1 MSSSQITSGSEK
13 KSNSIIDGR
22 LLSQS
27 VVIKRV
33 QDENEDIAAME
44 SVISKIKQS
53 GLFKLGCQHSDI
65 YDESLVEEFYQEAS
79 VRFRSDKK
87 GGDVAGIYAT
97 VRGVEICINRR
108 LLKDLFSLPSSGL
121 KLEELET
128 FGSEDLLT
136 SFWCIFIGDT
146 SDTKVHPS
154 CNKKRFTLP
163 FLYLH
168 EFCCRVVENRTGAF
182 DMCTNL
188 RFRMMVAIMA
198 NEPVNWCQVILK
210 RLQEEVSK
218 PLTQKKSFG
227 LILNNIF
234 SCLDVPFAQDS
245 KKIGSGKFIGG
256 YKPTSY
262 NKSITPA
269 DRPSIPEIPLADAS
283 VDQTADHTAV
293 KSQKRKHRKSPRVA
307 PQQKKRKLKK
317 AMKSK
322 PTAVSAPTV
331 EEHLEDLLEDQTA
344 DGIDGK
350 DSASAFPE
358 SVAIS
363 PVRVSTPAQDP
374 SPNRVPTPARDPSPN
389 RAPTPVRTPSSEQD
403 PTPVPDPNP
412 TVIPIPVR
420 SPSPTQIINDSLLSI
435 QVEDAYER
443 FLQWKS
449 FRLAVR
455 DLLYNWEDWE
465 VEERFVM
472 EVTGSSDVA
481 YLIHSDNSLCH
492 ELIMKFHIAQAEAS
506 RKGKTTA
513 PDAMSSSSS
522 DDSDNDDDALQAGLR
537 MSREDADYTAFRSFQ
552 ASEGQG
558 TSIDQISP
566 TPQVQDEEILQEAP
580 IPVQPDT
587 IQQAELVAEDESRAI
602 PHEEAVPLPDQA
614 DAERQQ
620 EDSVPPVPLSTET
633 QPQPHAANLSTD
645 AQASPCSQPIV
656 VSTPEDHSV
665 YPTQHAALLMLPGLE
680 EQVARPGSPRSEIKK
695 DSFAALGSHTVFI
708 QDAVDVLRKI
718 ERALDW
724 LNVSAT
730 EELGSTKSVLSNV
743 AEALQALPQVLKVA
757 LSNIQQRK
765 QELLEKEQAKYR
777 TFEVRTAIALKE
789 SGTKLTGHDKNL
801 DNLSLSLQT
810 LAGKFSNIEEKQEDV
825 VNLIHSIDSHVSE
838 IHARKGE
845 EESREA
851 ARRWRRQKEA
861 ELEAAL
867 EDDITAAINRLGSQ
881 RQGYRVSGT
890 RPEFHDPNVP
900 WKQLVSAPNET
911 RLPTDRQP
919 SPEEIKQWK
928 KNELMR
934 YFVKLIK
941 ESTIFD
947 RCKTLSEA
955 ATEFTA
961 RLEKGVLPLQLTM
974 ISKHKKGDRISHPE
988 DWILSYDKSYE
999 GRAIY
1004 LNRGR
1009 DALVNWWKHT
1019 EFDPSKH
1026 RPWRHDDQYRR

>member
-13 KSNSIIDGR
+13 KSNSIVDGR
-22 LLSQS
+22 LFSQS
-27 VVIKRV
+27 VVMKRV
-33 QDENEDIAAME
+33 QGENEDIAAME
-44 SVISKIKQS
+44 SVISKIKQT
-53 GLFKLGCQHSDI
+53 GLSKLGCQHSDL

-128 FGSEDLLT
+128 FGSEELLT

-188 RFRMMVAIMA
+188 RFRMMVAIMTD
-198 NEPVNWCQVILK
+198 EPVNWCQVILK
-210 RLQEEVSK
+210 RLQEEATK
-218 PLTQKKSFG
+218 PLSQRKSFG

-234 SCLDVPFAQDS
+234 SCLDVPFALDS
-245 KKIGSGKFIGG
+245 KKIGSGKFVGG

-269 DRPSIPEIPLADAS
+269 DRPTIPEIPLADAP
-283 VDQTADHTAV
+283 VDQTADPTAV
-293 KSQKRKHRKSPRVA
+293 KSKKRKHRKSPRVS

-317 AMKSK
+317 AVKSK
-322 PTAVSAPTV
+322 PTAVSAATA
-331 EEHLEDLLEDQTA
+331 ENQLKDLLADQMA

-350 DSASAFPE
+350 DSAYAFPE
-358 SVAIS
+358 SAAIS

-374 SPNRVPTPARDPSPN
+374 SPNRAPSPARDPSPN

-403 PTPVPDPNP
+403 PTPVSDPNP
-412 TVIPIPVR
+412 TMIPIPVR

-435 QVEDAYER
+435 QVEEAYER

-455 DLLYNWEDWE
+455 DLLYHWEDWE

-506 RKGKTTA
+506 LKGKTTA
-513 PDAMSSSSS
+513 PDAMPSSSS

-537 MSREDADYTAFRSFQ
+537 MN
-552 ASEGQG
+552 
-558 TSIDQISP
+558 
-566 TPQVQDEEILQEAP
+566 
-580 IPVQPDT
+580 
-587 IQQAELVAEDESRAI
+587 ESRAI
-602 PHEEAVPLPDQA
+602 PHEEVVPLPDQA

-633 QPQPHAANLSTD
+633 QPQLPAANLSSD

-656 VSTPEDHSV
+656 VSTPEVHFL
-665 YPTQHAALLMLPGLE
+665 YPTQHAALLMLPGPE
-680 EQVARPGSPRSEIKK
+680 EKLARPGSPRSEIKK

-730 EELGSTKSVLSNV
+730 EELGSAKSELSNV
-743 AEALQALPQVLKVA
+743 AEALQVLPQVLKVA
-757 LSNIQQRK
+757 LSNIQQRR

-801 DNLSLSLQT
+801 DNLSLSLRT
-810 LAGKFSNIEEKQEDV
+810 LADKFSNIEEKQEDV

-900 WKQLVSAPNET
+900 WKQLVSAPIET
-911 RLPTDRQP
+911 HLPTDRQP

-934 YFVKLIK
+934 YFVKIIK

-974 ISKHKKGDRISHPE
+974 LSKHKKGDRISHPE
-988 DWILSYDKSYE
+988 DWILSFDKSYE

-1004 LNRGR
+1004 LNRGK

-1026 RPWRHDDQYRR
+1026 RPWRHDDQYNR

>member
-22 LLSQS
+22 LFSQS

-53 GLFKLGCQHSDI
+53 GLFELGCQHSDL

-87 GGDVAGIYAT
+87 GGDVAGIFCT

-108 LLKDLFSLPSSGL
+108 LLKDLFLLPSSGL

-128 FGSEDLLT
+128 FGSEELLT
-136 SFWCIFIGDT
+136 SFWYIFIGDT

-198 NEPVNWCQVILK
+198 DEPVNWCQVILK

-218 PLTQKKSFG
+218 PLSQKKSFG

-234 SCLDVPFAQDS
+234 NCLDVPFAQDS

-262 NKSITPA
+262 NKSITLA
-269 DRPSIPEIPLADAS
+269 DRPTVPGIPLADAPVS
-283 VDQTADHTAV
+283 QTANPTAV
-293 KSQKRKHRKSPRVA
+293 RSKKRKHKKSPRA
-307 PQQKKRKLKK
+307 SPQQKKRKLKK
-317 AMKSK
+317 ALKSK

-331 EEHLEDLLEDQTA
+331 EEELNDLLEDQLL

-358 SVAIS
+358 SAAIS

-374 SPNRVPTPARDPSPN
+374 TPNRAPSPARDPSPN
-389 RAPTPVRTPSSEQD
+389 RAPTPVRTPILEQA
-403 PTPVPDPNP
+403 PTPVTDPNP
-412 TVIPIPVR
+412 TAIPIPVR

-435 QVEDAYER
+435 QVEEAYER

-455 DLLYNWEDWE
+455 DLLYHWEDWE

-481 YLIHSDNSLCH
+481 YLIQSDNSLCH
-492 ELIMKFHIAQAEAS
+492 ELIMKFHIARAEAS
-506 RKGKTTA
+506 FKGKTTA
-513 PDAMSSSSS
+513 RDATPSSSS
-522 DDSDNDDDALQAGLR
+522 DDSDDDDDALQAGLR
-537 MSREDADYTAFRSFQ
+537 MSREDADMAEFRSCQ
-552 ASEGQG
+552 VSEGQG
-558 TSIDQISP
+558 TSIDSISP
-566 TPQVQDEEILQEAP
+566 LPQVQDAEVLQEVP
-580 IPVQPDT
+580 IPVQLEE
-587 IQQAELVAEDESRAI
+587 IQRPISLPKTNHAPSLWIRRMLRDNRRTLF
-602 PHEEAVPLPDQA
+602 PLCPSLQ
-614 DAERQQ
+614 
-620 EDSVPPVPLSTET
+620 TF
-633 QPQPHAANLSTD
+633 NLSHPPQNSQQMPKHLH
-645 AQASPCSQPIV
+645 AHSPVI
-656 VSTPEDHSV
+656 VSTPEDHFL
-665 YPTQHAALLMLPGLE
+665 YPTQPAAMLMLCGPE
-680 EQVARPGSPRSEIKK
+680 EQLARPGSPRSEIKK

-708 QDAVDVLRKI
+708 QDAVD
-718 ERALDW
+718 
-724 LNVSAT
+724 
-730 EELGSTKSVLSNV
+730 LGNAKSELSNV
-743 AEALQALPQVLKVA
+743 AEALQVLPQVLKVA
-757 LSNIQQRK
+757 LSNIQQRR
-765 QELLEKEQAKYR
+765 QELLQQEQAKHK

-801 DNLSLSLQT
+801 DNLSLSLRT
-810 LAGKFSNIEEKQEDV
+810 LADRFSNIEEKQEDV
-825 VNLIHSIDSHVSE
+825 VNLIHSIDSNVSE

-900 WKQLVSAPNET
+900 WKQLVSAPIET

-955 ATEFTA
+955 ATEFTV

-1009 DALVNWWKHT
+1009 DALVNWWKNT

-1026 RPWRHDDQYRR
+1026 RSWRHENQYRR

>member
-13 KSNSIIDGR
+13 KSNSIVDGR
-22 LLSQS
+22 LFSQS
-27 VVIKRV
+27 VIMKRV

-44 SVISKIKQS
+44 SVISKIKQT
-53 GLFKLGCQHSDI
+53 GLSKLGCQHSDL

-79 VRFRSDKK
+79 VRFRSNKK
-87 GGDVAGIYAT
+87 GGDVAGIYTT
-97 VRGVEICINRR
+97 VRGIEICINRR

-188 RFRMMVAIMA
+188 RFRMMVAIMTD
-198 NEPVNWCQVILK
+198 EPVNWCQVILK

-218 PLTQKKSFG
+218 PLSQRKSFG

-234 SCLDVPFAQDS
+234 SCLDVPFALDS

-262 NKSITPA
+262 NKSITSA
-269 DRPSIPEIPLADAS
+269 DRPTIPEIPLADAP
-283 VDQTADHTAV
+283 VDQTADPTAV
-293 KSQKRKHRKSPRVA
+293 KSKKRKHRKSPRVF

-317 AMKSK
+317 AIKSK
-322 PTAVSAPTV
+322 PTAVSAATA
-331 EEHLEDLLEDQTA
+331 ENQLKDLLEDQLA

-358 SVAIS
+358 SAAIS

-374 SPNRVPTPARDPSPN
+374 SPNRAPSPAWDPSPN

-403 PTPVPDPNP
+403 PTPVSDPNP

-435 QVEDAYER
+435 QVEETYER

-455 DLLYNWEDWE
+455 DLLYHWEDWE

-506 RKGKTTA
+506 LKGKTTA
-513 PDAMSSSSS
+513 PDAMPSSSS

-537 MSREDADYTAFRSFQ
+537 MSREDADSIAFRSFQ

-566 TPQVQDEEILQEAP
+566 IPQVQDEEILQEAP
-580 IPVQPDT
+580 IPVQPDS
-587 IQQAELVAEDESRAI
+587 IQQAEIVAEDESRAI
-602 PHEEAVPLPDQA
+602 PHEEVVPLPDQA

-620 EDSVPPVPLSTET
+620 EDF
-633 QPQPHAANLSTD
+633 
-645 AQASPCSQPIV
+645 
-656 VSTPEDHSV
+656 V
-665 YPTQHAALLMLPGLE
+665 YPCLQKLDLSFLPPTYQQMPKHLHARSPLLCQLL
-680 EQVARPGSPRSEIKK
+680 RPGSPRSEIKK

-730 EELGSTKSVLSNV
+730 EELGSAKSELSNV
-743 AEALQALPQVLKVA
+743 AEALQVLPQVLKVA
-757 LSNIQQRK
+757 LSNIQQRR

-801 DNLSLSLQT
+801 DNLSLSLRT
-810 LAGKFSNIEEKQEDV
+810 LADKFSTIEEKQEDV

-881 RQGYRVSGT
+881 RQRYRVSGT

-900 WKQLVSAPNET
+900 WKQLVSAPIET
-911 RLPTDRQP
+911 HLPTDRQP

-955 ATEFTA
+955 ATEFTS

-974 ISKHKKGDRISHPE
+974 LSKHKRGDRISHPE
-988 DWILSYDKSYE
+988 DWILSFDKSYE

-1004 LNRGR
+1004 LNRGK

-1026 RPWRHDDQYRR
+1026 RPWRHDDQYNR

>member
-13 KSNSIIDGR
+13 KSNSIVDGR
-22 LLSQS
+22 LFSQS

-53 GLFKLGCQHSDI
+53 GLFKLGCQHSDL

-87 GGDVAGIYAT
+87 GGDVAGIYST

-108 LLKDLFSLPSSGL
+108 LLKDLFSLPSYGL

-128 FGSEDLLT
+128 FGSEELLT
-136 SFWCIFIGDT
+136 SFWYIFIGDT

-198 NEPVNWCQVILK
+198 DEPVNWCQVILK

-218 PLTQKKSFG
+218 PLSHRKSFG

-234 SCLDVPFAQDS
+234 SCLDVPFALDS

-269 DRPSIPEIPLADAS
+269 DRPTVPEIPLADAP
-283 VDQTADHTAV
+283 VNQTANPTAV
-293 KSQKRKHRKSPRVA
+293 RSKKRKHRKSPRVS

-317 AMKSK
+317 ALKSK
-322 PTAVSAPTV
+322 PTAASAATV
-331 EEHLEDLLEDQTA
+331 EEQLNDLLEVQMLDR
-344 DGIDGK
+344 IDGK
-350 DSASAFPE
+350 DSAFAFPE
-358 SVAIS
+358 SAAIS

-374 SPNRVPTPARDPSPN
+374 SPNRAPSPARDPSPN
-389 RAPTPVRTPSSEQD
+389 RAPTPVRTPSSEQA
-403 PTPVPDPNP
+403 PTPVTDPNP
-412 TVIPIPVR
+412 TAIHIPVR

-435 QVEDAYER
+435 QVEEAYER

-455 DLLYNWEDWE
+455 DLLYHWEDWE

-506 RKGKTTA
+506 LKGKTTA
-513 PDAMSSSSS
+513 PDATPSSSS
-522 DDSDNDDDALQAGLR
+522 DDSDDDDDALQAGLR
-537 MSREDADYTAFRSFQ
+537 MSREDADMAEFRSCQ

-558 TSIDQISP
+558 TSIDPISP
-566 TPQVQDEEILQEAP
+566 IPQVQDEEVLQVVP
-580 IPVQPDT
+580 IPVQLEV
-587 IQQAELVAEDESRAI
+587 IQRPKSSPKTNHAPSLWIRRMLRDNRRTLF
-602 PHEEAVPLPDQA
+602 PLCPSLQTLNISHLP
-614 DAERQQ
+614 RNFQQ
-620 EDSVPPVPLSTET
+620 MPKHLNAHSPL
-633 QPQPHAANLSTD
+633 
-645 AQASPCSQPIV
+645 C
-656 VSTPEDHSV
+656 VSTPEDHFL
-665 YPTQHAALLMLPGLE
+665 YPTQPAAMLMLRGPE
-680 EQVARPGSPRSEIKK
+680 EQLARPGSPRSEIKK

-730 EELGSTKSVLSNV
+730 EELGSAKSKLSNV
-743 AEALQALPQVLKVA
+743 AEALQVLPQVLKVA
-757 LSNIQQRK
+757 LSNIQQRR

-801 DNLSLSLQT
+801 DNLSLSLRT
-810 LAGKFSNIEEKQEDV
+810 LADRFSNIEEKQENV

-851 ARRWRRQKEA
+851 ARRWRHQKEA

-867 EDDITAAINRLGSQ
+867 EDNITAAINRLGSQ

-900 WKQLVSAPNET
+900 WKQLVSAPIET
-911 RLPTDRQP
+911 HLPTDRQP

-961 RLEKGVLPLQLTM
+961 RLEKGVVPLQLTM
-974 ISKHKKGDRISHPE
+974 LSKHKRGDRISHPE

-1009 DALVNWWKHT
+1009 DALVNWWKYT

-1026 RPWRHDDQYRR
+1026 RPWRHEDQYKR

>member
-146 SDTKVHPS
+146 SDMKVHPS

-188 RFRMMVAIMA
+188 RFRMMVTIMA
-198 NEPVNWCQVILK
+198 NEPVNWCQVIL
-210 RLQEEVSK
+210 
-218 PLTQKKSFG
+218 KKSFG

-269 DRPSIPEIPLADAS
+269 DRPSIPEIPLADAP

-293 KSQKRKHRKSPRVA
+293 KSKKRKHRKSPRVA

-374 SPNRVPTPARDPSPN
+374 SPNRVPSPARDPSPN

-403 PTPVPDPNP
+403 PTPVSDPNP

-537 MSREDADYTAFRSFQ
+537 MSREDTDTIAFRSFQ

-614 DAERQQ
+614 DAGRQQ
-620 EDSVPPVPLSTET
+620 EDYVPAVSLSTET

-801 DNLSLSLQT
+801 DNLSVSLQT

-988 DWILSYDKSYE
+988 DWILSFDKSYE

-1004 LNRGR
+1004 LNRGK
-1009 DALVNWWKHT
+1009 DALVNWWKYT

-1026 RPWRHDDQYRR
+1026 RPWRHNDQYNR